1 MLVREKVKNRLL
13 KEPFERIKEFVI
25 NVLVAGVSV
34 GKSHFKLN
42 HMILE
47 VFRKYPH
54 CRKFVARTP
63 LTISVLEESKKLRN
77 ELRKEIEVQLEK
89 IYNKN
94 IDLKVCTTI
103 KEFISLD
110 LNEYAILITNDAQF
124 TNSKY
129 SNPSKGVTYLID
141 YCKKVSDKY
150 GYGAV
155 FLCADEISHAGSTEE
170 ATTKGN
176 LSNQKQIGYKG
187 SWIGWCMEFAKEIGY
202 VVGMTGTYLN
212 EMSGNLQ
219 HSGVIPELLENPD
232 IYNIVTDLEKLPI
245 EEELTNFVSNLD
257 QCIFSKKEDLI
268 EVAFEKFEE
277 RKRLGNYLKMGL
289 EDYFSDLSFNNVNQ
303 KLFVVTSF
311 DTYDGKLKDQK
322 ESNIPHHQAVK
333 RMLELYKSK
342 GFSQSKM
349 YFFETLGEGNYAF
362 NCNAKFDDKGKLDK
376 DKTGKNNY
384 IEVDEDSIEDIL
396 SGKLKE
402 SDDKRLL
409 DIEIVFALEK
419 LKMAANIPSL
429 NIIVMCRERKG
440 QKLSDDIFILVQII
454 QAYGRVLREFF
465 GIDFEN
471 MCAEEVVN
479 ELREKYSSH
488 PEFMKLMRYIE
499 HMHSH
504 DVICPDTPIYHKFE
518 EGIKKNIVATKDIS
532 VFASE
537 NQSELK
543 QGIVEIWGN
552 EYDILEGNINIKKL
566 ELNDKLLQKT
576 DVLNNLELT

>member
-110 LNEYAILITNDAQF
+110 PNEYAILITNDAQF

-440 QKLSDDIFILVQII
+440 QKLSADIFILVQII

>member
-110 LNEYAILITNDAQF
+110 PNEYAILITNDAQF

-322 ESNIPHHQAVK
+322 EANIPHHQAVK
-333 RMLELYKSK
+333 KMLELYKGK

>member
-63 LTISVLEESKKLRN
+63 LPISVLEESKKLRN

-110 LNEYAILITNDAQF
+110 PNEYAILITNDAQF

-202 VVGMTGTYLN
+202 VV
-212 EMSGNLQ
+212 
-219 HSGVIPELLENPD
+219 
-232 IYNIVTDLEKLPI
+232 
-245 EEELTNFVSNLD
+245 
-257 QCIFSKKEDLI
+257 
-268 EVAFEKFEE
+268 
-277 RKRLGNYLKMGL
+277 
-289 EDYFSDLSFNNVNQ
+289 
-303 KLFVVTSF
+303 
-311 DTYDGKLKDQK
+311 
-322 ESNIPHHQAVK
+322 
-333 RMLELYKSK
+333 
-342 GFSQSKM
+342 
-349 YFFETLGEGNYAF
+349 
-362 NCNAKFDDKGKLDK
+362 
-376 DKTGKNNY
+376 
-384 IEVDEDSIEDIL
+384 
-396 SGKLKE
+396 
-402 SDDKRLL
+402 
-409 DIEIVFALEK
+409 
-419 LKMAANIPSL
+419 
-429 NIIVMCRERKG
+429 
-440 QKLSDDIFILVQII
+440 
-454 QAYGRVLREFF
+454 
-465 GIDFEN
+465 
-471 MCAEEVVN
+471 
-479 ELREKYSSH
+479 
-488 PEFMKLMRYIE
+488 
-499 HMHSH
+499 
-504 DVICPDTPIYHKFE
+504 
-518 EGIKKNIVATKDIS
+518 
-532 VFASE
+532 
-537 NQSELK
+537 
-543 QGIVEIWGN
+543 
-552 EYDILEGNINIKKL
+552 
-566 ELNDKLLQKT
+566 
-576 DVLNNLELT
+576 

>member
-110 LNEYAILITNDAQF
+110 PNEYAILITNDAQF

-212 EMSGNLQ
+212 EMSGNFQ
-219 HSGVIPELLENPD
+219 YSGVIPELLENTD
-232 IYNIVTDLEKLPI
+232 IYNIVTYLEKLPTP
-245 EEELTNFVSNLD
+245 EELTNFVSNLD

-289 EDYFSDLSFNNVNQ
+289 EDYFSDLPFNNVNQ

-311 DTYDGKLKDQK
+311 DTYDGKLKGQK
-322 ESNIPHHQAVK
+322 EANIPHHQAVK
-333 RMLELYKSK
+333 KMLELYKGK

-376 DKTGKNNY
+376 DKTGKNN
-384 IEVDEDSIEDIL
+384 
-396 SGKLKE
+396 
-402 SDDKRLL
+402 
-409 DIEIVFALEK
+409 
-419 LKMAANIPSL
+419 
-429 NIIVMCRERKG
+429 
-440 QKLSDDIFILVQII
+440 
-454 QAYGRVLREFF
+454 
-465 GIDFEN
+465 
-471 MCAEEVVN
+471 
-479 ELREKYSSH
+479 
-488 PEFMKLMRYIE
+488 
-499 HMHSH
+499 
-504 DVICPDTPIYHKFE
+504 
-518 EGIKKNIVATKDIS
+518 
-532 VFASE
+532 
-537 NQSELK
+537 
-543 QGIVEIWGN
+543 
-552 EYDILEGNINIKKL
+552 
-566 ELNDKLLQKT
+566 
-576 DVLNNLELT
+576 

>member
-63 LTISVLEESKKLRN
+63 LTISVLEESKKVRN
-77 ELRKEIEVQLEK
+77 ELRKKIEVQLEK

>member
-110 LNEYAILITNDAQF
+110 PNEYAILITNDAQF

-322 ESNIPHHQAVK
+322 EANIPHHQAVK

>member
-63 LTISVLEESKKLRN
+63 LTISVLEESKKVRN

-110 LNEYAILITNDAQF
+110 PNEYAILITNDAQF

-396 SGKLKE
+396 IRKLIE
-402 SDDKRLL
+402 SDDK
-409 DIEIVFALEK
+409 
-419 LKMAANIPSL
+419 
-429 NIIVMCRERKG
+429 
-440 QKLSDDIFILVQII
+440 
-454 QAYGRVLREFF
+454 
-465 GIDFEN
+465 
-471 MCAEEVVN
+471 
-479 ELREKYSSH
+479 
-488 PEFMKLMRYIE
+488 
-499 HMHSH
+499 
-504 DVICPDTPIYHKFE
+504 
-518 EGIKKNIVATKDIS
+518 
-532 VFASE
+532 
-537 NQSELK
+537 
-543 QGIVEIWGN
+543 
-552 EYDILEGNINIKKL
+552 
-566 ELNDKLLQKT
+566 KLLQT
-576 DVLNNLELT
+576 SHLLIS

>member
-110 LNEYAILITNDAQF
+110 PNEYAILITNDAQF

-232 IYNIVTDLEKLPI
+232 IYNIVTDLEKLPTP
-245 EEELTNFVSNLD
+245 EELTNFVSNLD

-289 EDYFSDLSFNNVNQ
+289 EDYFSDLSFNNVNR

>member
-110 LNEYAILITNDAQF
+110 PNEYAILITNDAQF

-349 YFFETLGEGNYAF
+349 YFFETLGQGNYAF

>member
-1 MLVREKVKNRLL
+1 MLVREKVKNRIL
-13 KEPFERIKEFVI
+13 KEPFERIKECVI

-63 LTISVLEESKKLRN
+63 LTISVLGESKKVRN

-110 LNEYAILITNDAQF
+110 PNEYAILITNDAQF

-219 HSGVIPELLENPD
+219 YSGVIPELLENPD
-232 IYNIVTDLEKLPI
+232 IYNIVTDLEKLPTP
-245 EEELTNFVSNLD
+245 EELTNFVSNLD

-289 EDYFSDLSFNNVNQ
+289 EDYFSDLPFNNVNQ

-322 ESNIPHHQAVK
+322 EANIPHHQAVK
-333 RMLELYKSK
+333 KMLELYKGK

-429 NIIVMCRERKG
+429 NTIVMCRERKG

>member
-110 LNEYAILITNDAQF
+110 PNEYAILITNDAQF

-289 EDYFSDLSFNNVNQ
+289 EDYFSDLPFNNVNQ

-322 ESNIPHHQAVK
+322 EANIPHHQAVK
-333 RMLELYKSK
+333 KMLELYKGK

>member
-63 LTISVLEESKKLRN
+63 LTISVLEESKKVRN

-110 LNEYAILITNDAQF
+110 PNEYAILITNDAQF

>member
-63 LTISVLEESKKLRN
+63 LTISVLGESKKVRN

-110 LNEYAILITNDAQF
+110 PNEYAILITNDAQF

-212 EMSGNLQ
+212 EMSGNFQ
-219 HSGVIPELLENPD
+219 YSGVIPELLENPD
-232 IYNIVTDLEKLPI
+232 IYNIVTDLEKLPTP
-245 EEELTNFVSNLD
+245 EELTNFVSNLD

-289 EDYFSDLSFNNVNQ
+289 EDYFSDLPFNNVNQ

-376 DKTGKNNY
+376 DKTGENNY

-429 NIIVMCRERKG
+429 NTIVMCRERKG

>member
-110 LNEYAILITNDAQF
+110 PNEYAILITNDAQF

>member
-63 LTISVLEESKKLRN
+63 LTISVLGESKKVRN

-110 LNEYAILITNDAQF
+110 PNEYAILITNDAQF

-232 IYNIVTDLEKLPI
+232 IYNIVTDLEKLPTP
-245 EEELTNFVSNLD
+245 EELTNFVSNLD

-376 DKTGKNNY
+376 DKTGENNY

-429 NIIVMCRERKG
+429 NTIVMCRERKG

>member
-63 LTISVLEESKKLRN
+63 LTISVLEESKKVRN

-110 LNEYAILITNDAQF
+110 PNEYAILITNDAQF

-289 EDYFSDLSFNNVNQ
+289 EDYFSDLPFNNVNQ

>member
-13 KEPFERIKEFVI
+13 KEPFERIKEFMI

-110 LNEYAILITNDAQF
+110 PNEYAILITNDAQF

-232 IYNIVTDLEKLPI
+232 IYNIVTDLEKLPTP
-245 EEELTNFVSNLD
+245 EELTNFVSNLD

-289 EDYFSDLSFNNVNQ
+289 EDYFSDLPFNNVNQ

-311 DTYDGKLKDQK
+311 DTYDGKLKGQK
-322 ESNIPHHQAVK
+322 EANIPHHQAVK
-333 RMLELYKSK
+333 KMLELYKGK

>member
-110 LNEYAILITNDAQF
+110 PNEYAILITNDAQF

-212 EMSGNLQ
+212 EMSGDLQ
-219 HSGVIPELLENPD
+219 YSGVIPELLENPD